1 MQARRAMAKDG
12 DRVASRGRG
21 RAAAKRRRGRPR
33 KRRGGGGWRS
43 SIAEAAGGAA
53 SVASLDSL
61 SLSRPAWRAAPP
73 YSDVRRAYL
82 ESPRA
87 GAVRTGRAG
96 CVAARRRR
104 PDRPVRTDQRCAL
117 APRGPARQAA
127 TPSELRRGRS
137 CRVFAPT
144 CCRAFALRAAAST
157 RRNASPRRKNRSS
170 CTFFEVRCT
179 NAPVSGRFPSLRP
192 ARTCE
197 RSGEQCD
204 DLRFYETDRREGD
217 GGVPA
222 RRADL
227 QRTSKNVHETAFC
240 RRADNEP
247 QKMCTLSCAQ
257 HRGQHRRR
265 HRRQQRRAYWPK
277 VRCGGCEARRDDDD
291 ADGRAR
297 GAGLPAGAGHGLA
310 VRRGARPRSAPRR
323 TRRCCRRVA
332 RVHGRDATVVGLH
345 ACAHGRAQDRRRQ
358 DARIR

>member
-1 MQARRAMAKDG
+1 MRPFRAD
-12 DRVASRGRG
+12 
-21 RAAAKRRRGRPR
+21 
-33 KRRGGGGWRS
+33 
-43 SIAEAAGGAA
+43 
-53 SVASLDSL
+53 
-61 SLSRPAWRAAPP
+61 SRPP
-73 YSDVRRAYL
+73 
-82 ESPRA
+82 
-87 GAVRTGRAG
+87 
-96 CVAARRRR
+96 
-104 PDRPVRTDQRCAL
+104 
-117 APRGPARQAA
+117 
-127 TPSELRRGRS
+127 
-137 CRVFAPT
+137 
-144 CCRAFALRAAAST
+144 
-157 RRNASPRRKNRSS
+157 
-170 CTFFEVRCT
+170 
-179 NAPVSGRFPSLRP
+179 RP

-227 QRTSKNVHETAFC
+227 QRTSKNVHETAFY

-265 HRRQQRRAYWPK
+265 RRRQQRRAYWPK
-277 VRCGGCEARRDDDD
+277 VRCGGCEARRDGDD

-297 GAGLPAGAGHGLA
+297 GAGLPAGTGRGPTG
-310 VRRGARPRSAPRR
+310 RRGARPRSAPRR

-358 DARIR
+358 DAHPQ